1 MDEIITNERGAR
13 QSRIGVK
20 FTDFSPEALLR
31 VGRTSAEGFA
41 KYGAGNWQKIDQA
54 DHIDHA
60 INHLLEY
67 QAGNTSEDHLAHAAC
82 RVLFAIG
89 TEEKPAIKTCE
100 TCARD
105 VEGDGWMCGSVK
117 PCNPTTHSEW
127 IPKEGAQ

>member
-1 MDEIITNERGAR
+1 MGEIITNARGAR

-67 QAGNTSEDHLAHAAC
+67 QAGNTSEDHLAHAVC
-82 RVLFAIG
+82 RVLFAMG
-89 TEEKPAIKTCE
+89 TEEKPAAKNCSNCGWDIKDTNCVCPE
-100 TCARD
+100 LCMLD
-105 VEGDGWMCGSVK
+105 
-117 PCNPTTHSEW
+117 THSAW
-127 IPKEGAQ
+127 KPKEGTK